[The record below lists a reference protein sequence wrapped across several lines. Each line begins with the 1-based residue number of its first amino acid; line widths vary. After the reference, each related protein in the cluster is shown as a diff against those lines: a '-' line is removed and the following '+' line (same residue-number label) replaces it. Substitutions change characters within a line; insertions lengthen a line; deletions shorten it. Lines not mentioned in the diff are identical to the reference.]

1 MQQEA
6 LFCFYAVHAFCFVRL
21 FRCAAVTSPRNRCGC
36 SPVRPPCPFS
46 AKGYPMRPQCVPIRR
61 QFFIH
66 LPADSVPQ
74 EHIRSFKE
82 TIIGFL
88 IDQEVILKLTA
99 ERKELPHRC
108 AALKRRGKGSG
119 ADTKGRL
126 YDPVGGKTV
135 TRSLRT
141 SKTLIAEK
149 QSGGT
154 VKPVPPLAF
163 LRVC

>member
-1 MQQEA
+1 MLSVLLGFSGVLPSLLPEIAADA
-6 LFCFYAVHAFCFVRL
+6 LPQGRRVPFLQRDTLCARSVLRFADSF
-21 FRCAAVTSPRNRCGC
+21 FR
-36 SPVRPPCPFS
+36 
-46 AKGYPMRPQCVPIRR
+46 
-61 QFFIH
+61 
-66 LPADSVPQ
+66 LPAASVPQ

-88 IDQEVILKLTA
+88 TDQEVILKLTA
-99 ERKELPHRC
+99 EQKELSHRC
-108 AALKRRGKGSG
+108 VALKRRGKGSG

-126 YDPVGGKTV
+126 CDPVGGKTV
-135 TRSLRT
+135 TRSLRI

-154 VKPVPPLAF
+154 GFTVPPLTF